1 LTRNIVVQGDNNTD
15 KFTHG
20 SHIMMTGKVANG
32 LDAKLSY
39 AEIRNCGQ
47 PKIIARYCTHFHM
60 AGEVPNSFVRGLSVH
75 HSHARVLTI
84 HGTHYLLV
92 EKNVGFYVKGHNI
105 FVEDGI

>member
-1 LTRNIVVQGDNNTD
+1 
-15 KFTHG
+15 
-20 SHIMMTGKVANG
+20 MTGKVANG